1 MPLSGPAKKLTIF
14 VGDSDHYRHH
24 SLATEIVHRAQA
36 AGLAGCSVFRGSEGF
51 GASRHLHTAHLL
63 SLSEDLPVA
72 IVIVD
77 AAANVDA
84 FLPVLDELVSE
95 GLVIVE
101 DVTVHR
107 YVGRPGQGQSAE
119 AEPTA

>member
-1 MPLSGPAKKLTIF
+1 MPLSGPAKRLTVF

-24 SLATEIVHRAQA
+24 SLVSEIVQRAQA

-51 GASRHLHTAHLL
+51 GASRRLHTAHLL

-77 AAANVDA
+77 EGARIEE

-95 GLVIVE
+95 GLVIVD

-107 YVGRPGQGQSAE
+107 YVGRPADGES
-119 AEPTA
+119 TD

>member
-1 MPLSGPAKKLTIF
+1 MHLTGPAQRLTVF
-14 VGDSDHYRHH
+14 VGDADHYKHH

-36 AGLAGCSVFRGSEGF
+36 AGLAGCSVFRGTEGF
-51 GASRHLHTAHLL
+51 GASRQLHTSHLL

-77 AAANVDA
+77 AADRIQA
-84 FLPVLDELVSE
+84 FLPVLDELVTE
-95 GLVIVE
+95 GLVIVD

-107 YVGRPGQGQSAE
+107 YVGR
-119 AEPTA
+119 EPSGGPTG

>member
-1 MPLSGPAKKLTIF
+1 MHLTGPAQRLTVY

-24 SLATEIVHRAQA
+24 SLVTEIVHRAQA

-51 GASRHLHTAHLL
+51 GASRQLHTSHLL

-77 AAANVDA
+77 AAGRIQAV
-84 FLPVLDELVSE
+84 LPVLDELVTE
-95 GLVIVE
+95 GLVLVD

-107 YVGRPGQGQSAE
+107 YVGR
-119 AEPTA
+119 EPTG

>member
-1 MPLSGPAKKLTIF
+1 MMRLSGPAQRLTVFI
-14 VGDSDHYRHH
+14 GDADHYKHH
-24 SLATEIVHRAQA
+24 SLVTEIVHRAQA

-51 GASRHLHTAHLL
+51 GASRHLHTSHLL

-77 AAANVDA
+77 DA
-84 FLPVLDELVSE
+84 ERVQGFLPVLDELVSE
-95 GLVIVE
+95 GLVIVD

-107 YVGRPGQGQSAE
+107 YVGRSSSSG
-119 AEPTA
+119 EPNA